1 MNIINQFS
9 WQRLGLFIKSDL
21 VMNASKI
28 FTFGLTIFVILFIY
42 GLISLNGL
50 RADNFHSGAFAL
62 LLFFG
67 GLWLT
72 SRAFADLHDQERSR
86 NFLLLPA
93 SNLEKLLGRLLLT
106 AFGYVVGII
115 LIFYIVSLL
124 VAGFTW
130 LVLGETTVIFQ
141 PIHKN
146 IIHSFVNYILLQ
158 SMFFLGSI
166 CFKSSNFNKTILC
179 LCGLALG
186 VFLVDAITFGVFLR
200 ANFLDGWQV
209 LMLYGTKIQL
219 IFTIMVPP
227 CAWLVAYLRLC
238 ESEV

>member
-1 MNIINQFS
+1 MSIIEQFS
-9 WQRLGLFIKSDL
+9 WRRLGLFMKSDL
-21 VMNASKI
+21 VMNSSKI
-28 FTFGLTIFVILFIY
+28 FTFALTIFVVLFLY
-42 GLISLNGL
+42 GLISLDGL
-50 RADNFHSGAFAL
+50 RADNFHTDAFAL

-72 SRAFADLHDQERSR
+72 SRTFADLHNKERSQS
-86 NFLLLPA
+86 FLLLPV

-106 AFGYVVGII
+106 TIGYIVGVV

-124 VAGFTW
+124 VAGFAW
-130 LVLGETTVIFQ
+130 LALSETAVIFQ

-146 IIHSFVNYILLQ
+146 IIHYFVNYILLQ
-158 SMFFLGSI
+158 SIFFLGSI
-166 CFKSSNFNKTILC
+166 YFKSNNFNKTILC
-179 LCGLALG
+179 LCGLTLG
-186 VFLVDAITFGVFLR
+186 VFLVKGVIFSVFLG
-200 ANFLDGWQV
+200 ANFLNGWQV